1 MVMQLAVNE
10 MTVAQLEQVAR
21 EKHTTP
27 QRLAE
32 QAIREFLRS
41 EARRSMQREMD
52 AFLHLHVRLLADHA
66 GDYVAIYHGKLVDH
80 DSDQLALYQRVER
93 RYRDTPVLIKQVLP
107 NPEEVYTFRSPT
119 LEGAS

>member
-10 MTVAQLEQVAR
+10 STVAQLEQVAR
-21 EKHTTP
+21 EQNTTP

-41 EARRSMQREMD
+41 EARRTMQREMN
-52 AFLHLHVRLLADHA
+52 AFAQFHAQLLEDYS
-66 GDYVAIYHGKLVDH
+66 GQYVAIHQGKLVDH

-93 RYRDTPVLIKQVLP
+93 RYLNTPVLIKQVLA
-107 NPEEVYTFRSPT
+107 NPEEEYTFRSPT
-119 LEGAS
+119 LEGAP

>member
-10 MTVAQLEQVAR
+10 LTVAQLEHVAR
-21 EKHTTP
+21 EKNTTP

-41 EARRSMQREMD
+41 EARRTMQREMNT
-52 AFLHLHVRLLADHA
+52 FFQLHARLLEDYS
-66 GDYVAIYHGKLVDH
+66 GQYVAIHQGKLVDH

-93 RYRDTPVLIKQVLP
+93 RYRNTPVLIKQVLA
-107 NPEEVYTFRSPT
+107 NPEEEYTFRSPT
-119 LEGAS
+119 LEGAP

>member
-10 MTVAQLEQVAR
+10 MTAAQLEQVAR
-21 EKHTTP
+21 EKNTTP

-41 EARRSMQREMD
+41 EARRRMQREMD
-52 AFLHLHVRLLADHA
+52 AFFQLHARLLVDHA
-66 GDYVAIYHGKLVDH
+66 GEFVAIYQGKLIDH
-80 DSDQLALYQRVER
+80 DFDQLALYQRVEQ

-107 NPEEVYTFRSPT
+107 NPEEEYTFRSPT
-119 LEGAS
+119 LEGAT